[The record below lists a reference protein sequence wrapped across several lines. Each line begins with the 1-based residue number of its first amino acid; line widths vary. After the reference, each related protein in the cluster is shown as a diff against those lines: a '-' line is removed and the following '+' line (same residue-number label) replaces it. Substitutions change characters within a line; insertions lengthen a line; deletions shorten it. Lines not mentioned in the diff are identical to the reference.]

1 MNATSGRSSIALFTP
16 LGLSDAFVHLI
27 TCEHGEKLVSAAV
40 SLLSARA
47 CSTRERERVPCSR
60 GYGR

>member
-1 MNATSGRSSIALFTP
+1 MNATSRSSIALFTP
-16 LGLSDAFVHLI
+16 LGLSEAFVHLI
-27 TCEHGEKLVSAAV
+27 TCEHGEKVVSAAV
-40 SLLSARA
+40 SCSPRAA